1 MKIMTKLI
9 ITTFALML
17 AATVAQAQGKT
28 ATVHVGRLVDN
39 YWKTKQAKVALDSRK
54 ADLEKEGK
62 AMIANFKKDEEAYK
76 TLLAASMDQ
85 AVSETEREKK
95 KKEADDKLK
104 SLREQQ
110 DTLQKF
116 QKTANESL
124 DDQAK
129 RILINVFGDVRKQ
142 VESHAKQAGYA
153 LVLDSAAESSVGTPV
168 IMFSSGEN
176 DITEAV
182 LTQLNATAPPEAAPP
197 TEKKSEAKP
206 EAKPEN
212 KK

>member
-1 MKIMTKLI
+1 MKIMTKFI
-9 ITTFALML
+9 ITTFALLL
-17 AATVAQAQGKT
+17 AVTVAQAEGRT
-28 ATVHVGRLVDN
+28 ATVNVGRLVDN
-39 YWKTKQAKVALDSRK
+39 YWKTKQAKAALDSRK

-62 AMIANFKKDEEAYK
+62 AMITTFRKDEEAYK
-76 TLLAASMDQ
+76 TLLTASMDQ

-95 KKEADDKLK
+95 KKESDDKKK
-104 SLREQQ
+104 SLIEQQ
-110 DTLQKF
+110 ETILKF

-176 DITEAV
+176 DITEAI
-182 LTQLNATAPPEAAPP
+182 LTQLNSTAPPEAATP
-197 TEKKSEAKP
+197 TEKKPEAKP

>member
-1 MKIMTKLI
+1 MKIMTKFI
-9 ITTFALML
+9 STTFALLL
-17 AATVAQAQGKT
+17 AATVAQAEGKT
-28 ATVHVGRLVDN
+28 ATVNVGRLVDN
-39 YWKTKQAKVALDSRK
+39 YWKTKQAKAALDSRK

-62 AMIANFKKDEEAYK
+62 AMIATFRKDEEAYK
-76 TLLAASMDQ
+76 SLLTASMDQ

-95 KKEADDKLK
+95 KKESDDKLK

-110 DTLQKF
+110 DTVLKF

-142 VESHAKQAGYA
+142 VESYAKQAGYA

-176 DITEAV
+176 DITEAI
-182 LTQLNATAPPEAAPP
+182 LTQLNSTAPPEAAPP

>member
-1 MKIMTKLI
+1 MKIMTKFI
-9 ITTFALML
+9 TTTFALLL
-17 AATVAQAQGKT
+17 AATVAQAEGKT
-28 ATVHVGRLVDN
+28 ATVNVGRLVDN
-39 YWKTKQAKVALDSRK
+39 YWKTKQAKAALDSRK

-62 AMIANFKKDEEAYK
+62 AMITTFKKDEETYK

-95 KKEADDKLK
+95 KTEAADKVK

-110 DTLQKF
+110 DTILKF

-142 VESHAKQAGYA
+142 VESYAKQAGYA
-153 LVLDSAAESSVGTPV
+153 LVIDSAAESSVGTPV
-168 IMFSSGEN
+168 VMFSTGEN

-182 LTQLNATAPPEAAPP
+182 LTQLNSTAPPEAAAT
-197 TEKKSEAKP
+197 TEKKP
-206 EAKPEN
+206 EAKPDA